1 MFIRVEK
8 SNFGFTRGGRIFCG
22 WLTILIRFEDD
33 GSRKVGSGS
42 VRGATKYE
50 GFLVRGCDRIV

>member
-1 MFIRVEK
+1 M
-8 SNFGFTRGGRIFCG
+8 FCG

-42 VRGATKYE
+42 VSESNEIRRI
-50 GFLVRGCDRIV
+50 FSVRL

>member
-1 MFIRVEK
+1 M
-8 SNFGFTRGGRIFCG
+8 FCG

-42 VRGATKYE
+42 VSGSDEIRRI
-50 GFLVRGCDRIV
+50 FIVRL

>member
-8 SNFGFTRGGRIFCG
+8 ANFGFTRGGRMFCG
-22 WLTILIRFEDD
+22 WLTILIRFEDN

-42 VRGATKYE
+42 VSESDEIRRI
-50 GFLVRGCDRIV
+50 FSVRIV

>member
-8 SNFGFTRGGRIFCG
+8 SNFGFTRGGRMFCG
-22 WLTILIRFEDD
+22 RLTILIRFEDD

-42 VRGATKYE
+42 VSGSDEIR
-50 GFLVRGCDRIV
+50 RIFSARL